1 MAMHVA
7 AAGPGRRGRFGRSRG
22 YRPMAEINVTPFID
36 VMLVLLVIFMVTA
49 PLLNV
54 SVPVD
59 LPKTS
64 ASAVSGN
71 DEPLVVTIRANGEL
85 FLGETQYSAQDLVPK
100 LQAVAKEKPDQRLFV
115 RGDRA
120 IDYGKVMEVMGLL
133 RDAGFSKVGLLAE
146 MQNAGRAPGGATPA
160 TAPGTAPRAPAAP
173 TAPTQPR
180 R

>member
-1 MAMHVA
+1 MAAHVSSAHTA
-7 AAGPGRRGRFGRSRG
+7 ALSAMRRARFGRRIS

-49 PLLNV
+49 PLLSV

-71 DEPLVVTIRANGEL
+71 DEPLVVSIRANGDL
-85 FLGETQYSAQDLVPK
+85 YLGETQYASRELVGK
-100 LQAVAKEKPDQRLFV
+100 LQAVSKEKPDQRLFV

-133 RDAGFSKVGLLAE
+133 RDSGFTKVGLLAE
-146 MQNAGRAPGGATPA
+146 QQAARGTPA
-160 TAPGTAPRAPAAP
+160 TGVTPQVPRSPPTGSQAPR
-173 TAPTQPR
+173 R
-180 R
+180 

>member
-1 MAMHVA
+1 MAMSLAGA
-7 AAGPGRRGRFGRSRG
+7 AATARRHRFGGRLRG

-49 PLLNV
+49 PLLSV

-64 ASAVSGN
+64 ANAVSGN
-71 DEPLVVTIRANGEL
+71 DEPLVVTINNKGEL
-85 FLGETQYSAQDLVPK
+85 FLGETQYPPNELVAK
-100 LQAVAKEKPDQRLFV
+100 LQAVSKEKPDQRLFV

-133 RDAGFSKVGLLAE
+133 RDAGFTKVGLLAE
-146 MQNAGRAPGGATPA
+146 QSAGRAPAT
-160 TAPGTAPRAPAAP
+160 GTPTTVTPPPRGQ
-173 TAPTQPR
+173 QPPPR
-180 R
+180 QR

>member
-1 MAMHVA
+1 MAMSLAGA
-7 AAGPGRRGRFGRSRG
+7 AATARRHRFGGRLRG

-49 PLLNV
+49 PLLSV

-64 ASAVSGN
+64 ANAVSGN
-71 DEPLVVTIRANGEL
+71 DEPLVVSINSKGEL
-85 FLGETQYSAQDLVPK
+85 FLGETQYASNELVAK
-100 LQAVAKEKPDQRLFV
+100 LQAVSKEKPDQRLFV

-133 RDAGFSKVGLLAE
+133 RDAGFTKVGLLAE
-146 MQNAGRAPGGATPA
+146 QQSAGRAPAAGTTVTP
-160 TAPGTAPRAPAAP
+160 PALGQKP
-173 TAPTQPR
+173 PLRQR
-180 R
+180 

>member
-1 MAMHVA
+1 
-7 AAGPGRRGRFGRSRG
+7 
-22 YRPMAEINVTPFID
+22 MAEINVTPFID

-49 PLLNV
+49 PLLSV

-71 DEPLVVTIRANGEL
+71 DEPLVVTINAKGEL
-85 FLGETQYSAQDLVPK
+85 FLGETQFASQELVTK

-133 RDAGFSKVGLLAE
+133 RDAGFNKVGLLAE
-146 MQNAGRAPGGATPA
+146 QGAVAAGGARAPVQPARGAASPPVGA
-160 TAPGTAPRAPAAP
+160 QAPR
-173 TAPTQPR
+173 R
-180 R
+180 